1 MKRAIAF
8 AILLFAVSAV
18 AVLLFRSPLESSAVP
33 IPMETYQAAGNPVTN
48 QRSRE
53 ALPEITR
60 DLRVPLRVRVH
71 GYDKEPISG
80 ASALLVALLPS
91 CPSQD
96 EWVWVSNPTEVHAP
110 VWQAMSTETGEIEIP
125 GEYLTATSNY
135 AVWVLHDGHVTSCTT
150 LRKLLTDPRVALK
163 RQISEQKATILK
175 TPDESSRVTL
185 VQYMAALF
193 STEPESDLHQSARLI
208 LRSENLP
215 SDGFRVSPYPAFNC
229 VRAFQGS
236 ESTPM
241 VSVAKGD
248 DVTLEF
254 GFSFTASG
262 RVGGWATAQPAD
274 GCVEYLVKRGSVDRL
289 VARAEVDPF
298 GIWSLQQLPVLNADE
313 HEFRFL
319 GPGSQVV
326 TTYVK
331 PPANNVHVEVNFEH
345 VPGYTAPVW
354 VRDQSG
360 QPISYAQA
368 FVTFR
373 DRESR
378 VVALSAMTDENGR
391 ALIQGLPPVAVQA
404 YATAIG
410 FCTPP
415 QPVQIWP
422 QYPLPQPTT
431 ITLLPAGTLQGR
443 VTRNGGPVEN
453 FIIWY
458 ASRTDGLWAYESF
471 EGARDGEFRLQ
482 EVPLGAIELVALAGA
497 AGQSSTVSTHVSKNN
512 TLPAPVELR
521 LIPPMKGLGR
531 VVDALTGFSVDGAHA
546 YVNGCVGGTV
556 VDYRQRLEITTT
568 DGSFN
573 VDSLSAGTARL
584 SVSAPGYEVKTVSA
598 FGGAGEVVDFGTI
611 RLERTQGL
619 RVRLVPDGALRLDWC
634 SATVSGGRT
643 LPTQLFDTDGWL
655 DAGNVVPGPCVI
667 DIVRADRIEERVSLN
682 LPPGRAVVEI
692 PITVGAGM
700 RVVLEEG
707 SGEAF
712 SVRLLHTDGEGW
724 ERETSAMFDGAR
736 EVDVPV
742 PPAVVRE
749 VEVLDA
755 NLQRLLRREVSAEE
769 RATGVVRIGESA
781 ELAVRVVDS
790 RREPIDG
797 VAVLVR
803 RVGGST
809 DMLLDARTD
818 ATGLA
823 RVAGVGWS
831 EVEVLAFHPQRG
843 VLPSVRAKTAEYR
856 DEPLE
861 LVLDVVGR
869 WSVRLFDG
877 EQALAGVQ
885 VRFLDP
891 RHNAGRS
898 QSDAGGTAQSLPFA
912 AGGYRAE
919 VGERGYWPAAAELD
933 LKSQDAETV
942 LQVRRTGSL
951 ELVLQ
956 SATSPDV
963 SALDIELENLEFKER
978 VSEWLATARVSCASN
993 LRPDE
998 NRRVR
1003 IDGLPRGK
1011 YRWWV
1016 RRSDEVLASG
1026 EVEVPPHATASEKLF
1041 VP

>member
-1 MKRAIAF
+1 
-8 AILLFAVSAV
+8 
-18 AVLLFRSPLESSAVP
+18 
-33 IPMETYQAAGNPVTN
+33 
-48 QRSRE
+48 
-53 ALPEITR
+53 
-60 DLRVPLRVRVH
+60 
-71 GYDKEPISG
+71 
-80 ASALLVALLPS
+80 
-91 CPSQD
+91 
-96 EWVWVSNPTEVHAP
+96 
-110 VWQAMSTETGEIEIP
+110 
-125 GEYLTATSNY
+125 
-135 AVWVLHDGHVTSCTT
+135 
-150 LRKLLTDPRVALK
+150 
-163 RQISEQKATILK
+163 
-175 TPDESSRVTL
+175 
-185 VQYMAALF
+185 
-193 STEPESDLHQSARLI
+193 
-208 LRSENLP
+208 
-215 SDGFRVSPYPAFNC
+215 
-229 VRAFQGS
+229 
-236 ESTPM
+236 
-241 VSVAKGD
+241 
-248 DVTLEF
+248 
-254 GFSFTASG
+254 
-262 RVGGWATAQPAD
+262 
-274 GCVEYLVKRGSVDRL
+274 
-289 VARAEVDPF
+289 
-298 GIWSLQQLPVLNADE
+298 
-313 HEFRFL
+313 
-319 GPGSQVV
+319 
-326 TTYVK
+326 
-331 PPANNVHVEVNFEH
+331 
-345 VPGYTAPVW
+345 
-354 VRDQSG
+354 
-360 QPISYAQA
+360 
-368 FVTFR
+368 
-373 DRESR
+373 
-378 VVALSAMTDENGR
+378 
-391 ALIQGLPPVAVQA
+391 
-404 YATAIG
+404 
-410 FCTPP
+410 
-415 QPVQIWP
+415 
-422 QYPLPQPTT
+422 
-431 ITLLPAGTLQGR
+431 
-443 VTRNGGPVEN
+443 
-453 FIIWY
+453 
-458 ASRTDGLWAYESF
+458 
-471 EGARDGEFRLQ
+471 
-482 EVPLGAIELVALAGA
+482 
-497 AGQSSTVSTHVSKNN
+497 
-512 TLPAPVELR
+512 
-521 LIPPMKGLGR
+521 
-531 VVDALTGFSVDGAHA
+531 
-546 YVNGCVGGTV
+546 
-556 VDYRQRLEITTT
+556 
-568 DGSFN
+568 
-573 VDSLSAGTARL
+573 
-584 SVSAPGYEVKTVSA
+584 
-598 FGGAGEVVDFGTI
+598 
-611 RLERTQGL
+611 
-619 RVRLVPDGALRLDWC
+619 
-634 SATVSGGRT
+634 